1 MNFVETLEYRR
12 FVEFCE
18 ACCRYQYIGLCY
30 GPSGVGKT
38 LSSRRYTRWD
48 DVETANW
55 RRYPD
60 GSLRELR
67 SLHTVLYTPAVIN
80 TPRLIEHDLATW
92 RAHLKRLALEPLR
105 REEESEL
112 EAIRVRDEA
121 HVPNAFTTHDWSKAL
136 PKLRPTYAQVSHR
149 YAAAQKVIGDPTKLI
164 VVDES
169 DRLRIAS
176 LEQLRAVFDAGG
188 IGLILVGMPGV
199 EKRLA
204 GYPQFCSRVG
214 FVHEFRPLSAKET
227 NRLLMRGW
235 CPAGVTLPEMN
246 SETVAAIVRTTGGNF
261 RLLNRVL
268 TQMER
273 IAKIN
278 GLDRLNKNVVE
289 TARQSLVI
297 GQL

>member
-1 MNFVETLEYRR
+1 M
-12 FVEFCE
+12 
-18 ACCRYQYIGLCY
+18 
-30 GPSGVGKT
+30 
-38 LSSRRYTRWD
+38 
-48 DVETANW
+48 
-55 RRYPD
+55 
-60 GSLRELR
+60 
-67 SLHTVLYTPAVIN
+67 PAVIN
-80 TPRLIEHDLATW
+80 TPRLIEHDLAAW
-92 RAHLKRLALEPLR
+92 RNHLKRLALEPLR

-121 HVPNAFTTHDWSKAL
+121 HVPDAFTTHDWSKAL
-136 PKLRPTYAQVSHR
+136 PKLRPTYAQVSRR

-169 DRLRIAS
+169 DRLRIAC
-176 LEQLRAVFDAGG
+176 LEQLRAVFDAEG
-188 IGLILVGMPGV
+188 IGLILVGMPGI

-204 GYPQFCSRVG
+204 RYPQFYSRVG
-214 FVHEFRPLSAKET
+214 FVHEFRPLSTKET

-278 GLDRLNKNVVE
+278 GLDRLDKTAVE
-289 TARQSLVI
+289 AARQSLVI